1 MNKALLLENHRGV
14 MECKRK
20 LVCQHQPGSS
30 FRPHVGPPSAGP
42 VFCPAQLQF
51 QPRSQ
56 SAGQGFS
63 TPQRQVIHRPN
74 IFQTHATGNQSVQR
88 TRAAQNLSPANQKC
102 YACGEKGHVAIRCP
116 NPRTCPP
123 QQSVPAITHG
133 ANSIPIAVKQNYGHG
148 RVNHAAMEE
157 AQEVREVV
165 IGMFSIND
173 TFVVL
178 LFDSKSSHSFISIA
192 YVGKHNLPLAL
203 QKC

>member
-1 MNKALLLENHRGV
+1 
-14 MECKRK
+14 
-20 LVCQHQPGSS
+20 
-30 FRPHVGPPSAGP
+30 
-42 VFCPAQLQF
+42 VFCPAQPQF

-63 TPQRQVIHRPN
+63 TPQRQVIHCSN

-88 TRAAQNLSPANQKC
+88 TQAAQNLSPANRKC

-123 QQSVPAITHG
+123 QQSAPAITHG
-133 ANSIPIAVKQNYGHG
+133 ANSVPIAVKQNYGHG
-148 RVNHAAMEE
+148 RDAAMEE
-157 AQEVREVV
+157 AQEVLDVV

-173 TFVVL
+173 TSALL

-203 QKC
+203 LKC